1 MYLLRHNQQKT
12 GVDGNCERFL
22 NRLLL
27 LGDKTGQVKAETRE
41 IFKTELCV
49 RESIDVQRNVV
60 VGLLNFAP
68 NIGKTLFEVSVDLR
82 LAQLCLLQLF
92 GHRDPC
98 KKYVMN

>member
-1 MYLLRHNQQKT
+1 MYLLRRNQQKA
-12 GVDGNCERFL
+12 GVDGNCERL
-22 NRLLL
+22 LDRLLL
-27 LGDKTGQVKAETRE
+27 LGDKTGQVKAESRE

-68 NIGKTLFEVSVDLR
+68 NTGKTLFEVSVDLG
-82 LAQLCLLQLF
+82 LTQLCLLQFF
-92 GHRDPC
+92 GHRDPR